1 MTQYLEKILKFVD
14 ENNEITYKQLND
26 LLPSDVISPQD
37 FEQII
42 ADLES
47 VGVKVVEE
55 LHHKNAPQK
64 IFVETEKFE
73 NPTKTYFREIGSVL
87 LLSRE
92 EEVKLAKSIEEKYK
106 TLAMALF
113 STTFTLNEF
122 LKYQRKIEH
131 RRIPPEEF
139 IRITVPAP
147 SAEFIEKERKRIL
160 DTMNF
165 VRKKRNEIV
174 KIKDGKAKSKT
185 NPSLLKRRR
194 RGIKEALM
202 KLDLQYGYIDE
213 ILIKLKTLYSKFK
226 EKEVDLKLDKKKI
239 LLKKLIVQY
248 EQLLSMKKQ
257 NFEKLFNEIEN
268 YEAVLTEAKQQLA
281 YANVRL
287 VISIA
292 KRYMNRGLEF
302 TDLIQEGNEGL
313 MKAVTKFDYRKGYK
327 FSTYASWWIRQA
339 ITRAIADQARTIR
352 VPIHITEIIHRVLR
366 ETRLLLQEYGKEP
379 TPDEI
384 AARLDIPVNKVKSV
398 FLIAQDIISLDRSIG
413 DDGDSFLGD
422 FIADGSEAS
431 PTYSISR
438 VLLKERLEEVLK
450 DLTKKEQKVIE
461 LRFGLHGHQPKTLEE
476 IGLIFDV
483 TRERIRQ
490 IEQKALKKLKYKE
503 RRRKLEPLLELLK
516 ETPLPRQ

>member
-1 MTQYLEKILKFVD
+1 MIQYIEKILKLVD
-14 ENNEITYKQLND
+14 ENNEVTFKQLND
-26 LLPSDVISPQD
+26 LLPSDVISPQA
-37 FEQII
+37 FEKII
-42 ADLES
+42 AELET
-47 VGVKVVEE
+47 VGIKVVEE
-55 LHHKNAPQK
+55 LHIKNIPK
-64 IFVETEKFE
+64 KVVVETEKFE
-73 NPTKTYFREIGSVL
+73 NPTKTYFKEIGSVL
-87 LLSRE
+87 LLSRD
-92 EEVKLAKSIEEKYK
+92 EEVRLAKSIEEKYR
-106 TLAMALF
+106 TLAMAVF
-113 STTFTLNEF
+113 STTFTINEL
-122 LKYQRKIEH
+122 LKYQKKVEQRK
-131 RRIPPEEF
+131 IPPEEF
-139 IRITVPAP
+139 IRITIPAP
-147 SAEFIEKERKRIL
+147 SAEFIEKERRRIL
-160 DTMNF
+160 DTMNL
-165 VRKKRNEIV
+165 VRKKRNEIAPLLNR
-174 KIKDGKAKSKT
+174 KNANPLIIKQKK
-185 NPSLLKRRR
+185 
-194 RGIKEALM
+194 RGIKEALL

-213 ILIKLKTLYSKFK
+213 ILSRLKIFSEKIGLKEEKVKCTGKKL
-226 EKEVDLKLDKKKI
+226 
-239 LLKKLIVQY
+239 LLKKVIKQC
-248 EQLLSMKKQ
+248 EEEIGMKRPNFDKLLK
-257 NFEKLFNEIEN
+257 EIEN
-268 YEAVLTEAKQQLA
+268 YELILTGAKQQLA

-379 TPDEI
+379 TPEEI
-384 AARLDIPVNKVKSV
+384 ASRLDIPVTKVKSV
-398 FLIAQDIISLDRSIG
+398 FLIAQDIISLDRPIG

-450 DLTKKEQKVIE
+450 DLSKKEQKVIE

-503 RRRKLEPLLELLK
+503 RRKKLEPLLELLQD
-516 ETPLPRQ
+516 TPLPRQ